1 MSYRFHFGNA
11 LFLLVK
17 SPPWQAPSHRGP
29 GLYPLRR
36 LGICAR
42 CTANFQR
49 ANPVYGFPLGGYF
62 GKSGF
67 DLCIG
72 ARGLAPPLQAS
83 VVLPCHRSI
92 LMFAQGGVEVQN
104 GVLGSV
110 GKSILA
116 SRIGSEHMIPALPRI
131 KVAAEPPRVT
141 PRSLFLSAARLPW
154 VFIASFLYGHIAHVG
169 TDVQNSDF

>member
-1 MSYRFHFGNA
+1 
-11 LFLLVK
+11 
-17 SPPWQAPSHRGP
+17 
-29 GLYPLRR
+29 
-36 LGICAR
+36 
-42 CTANFQR
+42 
-49 ANPVYGFPLGGYF
+49 
-62 GKSGF
+62 
-67 DLCIG
+67 
-72 ARGLAPPLQAS
+72 
-83 VVLPCHRSI
+83 
-92 LMFAQGGVEVQN
+92 MFAQGGVEVQN

-110 GKSILA
+110 RKSILA